1 MVHIDSFLAGTAWL
15 SSARVVEC
23 SIHLLNER
31 NLLHKFRTF
40 YSLKKLILMC
50 LMEKSF
56 IYIYD
61 KADN

>member
-31 NLLHKFRTF
+31 NLLRKFQTF
-40 YSLKKLILMC
+40 YLLKKLTLK
-50 LMEKSF
+50 LNKNKF
-56 IYIYD
+56 YLHT
-61 KADN
+61 